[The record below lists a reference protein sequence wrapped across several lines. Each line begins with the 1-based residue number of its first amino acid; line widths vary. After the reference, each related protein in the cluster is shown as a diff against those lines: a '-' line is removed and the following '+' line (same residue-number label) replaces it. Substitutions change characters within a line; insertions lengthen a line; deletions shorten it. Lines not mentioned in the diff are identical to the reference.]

1 MMTEQQNEQPDVTE
15 ETEVEEYTLADGTR
29 VIKTTITTRTKP
41 PAKPKA
47 EVITDLSLTSP
58 FERNMLDAHN
68 SIRALHGAPP
78 LQLSREVGLLSVCCI
93 ILKKLDH
100 I

>member
-1 MMTEQQNEQPDVTE
+1 MTEQQNEPDFTE

-29 VIKTTITTRTKP
+29 VIKTTVTTRTKP

-47 EVITDLSLTSP
+47 EVITDLSQTSL

-68 SIRALHGAPP
+68 NIRALHGAPP
-78 LQLSREVGLLSVCCI
+78 LQLSREASLLFLLLSLIQPLVS
-93 ILKKLDH
+93 K
-100 I
+100 